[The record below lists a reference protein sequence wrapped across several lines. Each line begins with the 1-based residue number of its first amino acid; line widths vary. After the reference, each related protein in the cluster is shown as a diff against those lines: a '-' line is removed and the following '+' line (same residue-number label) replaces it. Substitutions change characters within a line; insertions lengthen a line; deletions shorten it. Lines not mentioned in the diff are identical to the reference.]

1 MNDLKEALARHQLWI
16 SLGWNDV
23 LGRYRRSVLGPF
35 WITISMGVTI
45 SAMGPLYG
53 SLFSSGSENF
63 IMHLTLGMI
72 FWAFLSAT
80 INESCGIF
88 NESASI
94 IKQSDLPLYL
104 YILRVFYRQ
113 FMIML
118 HNFIIIPFVI
128 FFFYQYIG
136 KSWYSPFYTC
146 NCNNIHLINFYRY
159 DSRHFCTRYRDMGP
173 VVQSVV
179 TLCFL

>member
-128 FFFYQYIG
+128 FFTNTSVNLDILLFYY
-136 KSWYSPFYTC
+136 K
-146 NCNNIHLINFYRY
+146 L
-159 DSRHFCTRYRDMGP
+159 
-173 VVQSVV
+173 
-179 TLCFL
+179 L